1 MLPLNLYARVRFC
14 LCILRT
20 RPRVQRAPGLPC
32 ALSVL
37 RRDNEMQNSGRIAP
51 RDREVVVTFVAVIAR
66 STCDEA
72 IQLSFLAFWI
82 ASLARNDVEKAFLTG
97 RALGIRS
104 NR

>member
-1 MLPLNLYARVRFC
+1 
-14 LCILRT
+14 
-20 RPRVQRAPGLPC
+20 
-32 ALSVL
+32 
-37 RRDNEMQNSGRIAP
+37 MQTSSAIAP

-72 IQLSFLAFWI
+72 IQISFLTFWI
-82 ASLARNDVEKAFLTG
+82 ASLALANDVEKAFLTG